1 MKEAGGD
8 GVPHNTLPE
17 TSRRAVSRTLPV
29 QTEAFSRWKHR
40 NQTLE
45 LTSKPR
51 GLPYGPVDGRSWR
64 RYQSYLGRLRP
75 VARADFYRRLMESR
89 GLKSIRA
96 LAKVTGEDWS
106 RVARML
112 KLLELPEPVL
122 EFLRTHDSLEISGAF
137 TERQL
142 RELLALKDHRRIWY
156 RFQEM
161 LAGLEP

>member
-1 MKEAGGD
+1 
-8 GVPHNTLPE
+8 
-17 TSRRAVSRTLPV
+17 
-29 QTEAFSRWKHR
+29 
-40 NQTLE
+40 
-45 LTSKPR
+45 
-51 GLPYGPVDGRSWR
+51 
-64 RYQSYLGRLRP
+64 
-75 VARADFYRRLMESR
+75 MESR